1 MSLATDKD
9 KAAITQATATSMGV
23 DVSSVQLKA
32 LIQVSA
38 NRRRLAG
45 SSADLVAK
53 AILEVVQQVTGGKDP
68 TTVYQQLT
76 AQITKAVES
85 QNFTAILVA
94 VSKALG
100 ANSTA
105 LAQVNS
111 IVNSDPVI
119 FVPPSPTSAPTNSP
133 DDGSSKA
140 LSLNVLAG
148 IIIGAAFGGV
158 LIIGLLLLL
167 RAKAD
172 KPNVL
177 VVPASRYNPP
187 DTNSSVPHY
196 ELHHRG
202 HNV

>member
-23 DVSSVQLKA
+23 DISSVQLKA

-38 NRRRLAG
+38 NRRRLTG
-45 SSADLVAK
+45 SSADLLAK

-85 QNFTAILVA
+85 QNFTAVLKA

-119 FVPPSPTSAPTNSP
+119 FIPPSPTYAPTNLP
-133 DDGSSKA
+133 DDNNSSKA

-148 IIIGAAFGGV
+148 IIIGATFGGV
-158 LIIGLLLLL
+158 WII
-167 RAKAD
+167 
-172 KPNVL
+172 VI
-177 VVPASRYNPP
+177 ASSKSEQSECSC
-187 DTNSSVPHY
+187 SSCD
-196 ELHHRG
+196 
-202 HNV
+202 